1 MVIHHYQQFYAG
13 PSSPG
18 PAQPRKLTRRLAERG
33 HHVLV
38 VACDFNAYS
47 EQTEP
52 EEDMAFPGGGR
63 VKVYRLPA
71 PRRLRTSLMA
81 RLRAYGW
88 FAWRAYLRGK
98 HLGPPNVVLGSIQ
111 PLFTGFAALQDAR
124 AHKAPFVLEVRDLWP
139 DALVAKGAITQWQAK
154 PMYWMEARLYAR
166 AQRVVSLTPGIKV
179 ELLRKGVSRERLDV
193 LPNAFDAEAYR
204 LEPNTR
210 ERVRKEHGWDNRFV
224 VVYTGAH
231 TEVTAVDT
239 LVRAAHVLRD
249 RQDIRFELFGAG
261 QTKPFAQSLAA
272 SLELTNIGFR
282 DSVPKASI
290 PQILAGA
297 DAGLMSLFKSP
308 LIHIYFENKLVDYMG
323 AGIPILAA
331 MDGMQAEIVRRFG
344 AGQVVGSCDYTGLA
358 RLIADAADNP
368 SSAQAMGRQG
378 RRMIE
383 RHLLQANVLE
393 RYCDLLEAVAEG
405 RSQSVVPWEPFAE

>member
-13 PSSPG
+13 ACLARSCS
-18 PAQPRKLTRRLAERG
+18 ALRKLTRRLAERG

-63 VKVYRLPA
+63 VKVYMTACPA
-71 PRRLRTSLMA
+71 EASNQFDGTVEGLWLVCVASVPA
-81 RLRAYGW
+81 
-88 FAWRAYLRGK
+88 GK
-98 HLGPPNVVLGSIQ
+98 PFGPPNVVLGSIQ

-261 QTKPFAQSLAA
+261 QTKALC
-272 SLELTNIGFR
+272 
-282 DSVPKASI
+282 PKSRRK
-290 PQILAGA
+290 PGA
-297 DAGLMSLFKSP
+297 DKHRLPGLGSQG
-308 LIHIYFENKLVDYMG
+308 VD
-323 AGIPILAA
+323 
-331 MDGMQAEIVRRFG
+331 
-344 AGQVVGSCDYTGLA
+344 S
-358 RLIADAADNP
+358 AD
-368 SSAQAMGRQG
+368 SG
-378 RRMIE
+378 RRGCRPDELIQE
-383 RHLLQANVLE
+383 PSHSYLLREQARRLHGGWNTHIGRH
-393 RYCDLLEAVAEG
+393 G
-405 RSQSVVPWEPFAE
+405 RDAS